1 MNEIKNESF
10 EKKSKNKN
18 SFDSINDITGKP
30 HRRIS

>member
-18 SFDSINDITGKP
+18 SLIQSMILLKASQKN
-30 HRRIS
+30 